1 MKSNA
6 VHLHHVRHPLL
17 PSQCDRVG
25 VPWPGNKSRSP
36 KINRGPD
43 IAWGF
48 NAHICC
54 TLNRILYA
62 TSEYLVAPWLGS
74 LSYTLLRNFC
84 RKVGKGGGDT
94 SNPTK
99 KLTKICFP
107 QIDLGVNPNSARTS
121 HFW

>member
-54 TLNRILYA
+54 TLKRILYA
-62 TSEYLVAPWLGS
+62 TSEYLVAPQLGS

-84 RKVGKGGGDT
+84 RKVGGGVCLILQIRINSKFIFIFINSIICNGDDT
-94 SNPTK
+94 GLS
-99 KLTKICFP
+99 
-107 QIDLGVNPNSARTS
+107 
-121 HFW
+121 